1 MARNQE
7 QRVREL
13 AYQIWEQAGYPCSD
27 GVEFWLQAE
36 AELSTSPKSEKTT
49 TTTRAAAKV
58 SAGSKKK

>member
-1 MARNQE
+1 MACNQE

-36 AELSTSPKSEKTT
+36 AELTPAQRKTEPKLAK
-49 TTTRAAAKV
+49 AAAKV
-58 SAGSKKK
+58 SASSKKK